1 MLSGGE
7 LPRRLGLLVL
17 LSIIG
22 AINGWAMAAP
32 RIYFARARDGLLFRR
47 FAMLTTVAPGF
58 VVNTFAAPPGPA
70 ITGTLLIAAGV
81 PVYFI
86 WKRKG

>member
-1 MLSGGE
+1 
-7 LPRRLGLLVL
+7 LGLLVL

-22 AINGWAMAAP
+22 VINGWAMAAP
-32 RIYFARARDGLLFRR
+32 RIYFAQPRDCLFFRR
-47 FAMLTTVAPGF
+47 FAILNTVAPGF
-58 VVNTFAAPPGPA
+58 VVNTFSATPGPA

-86 WKRKG
+86 WNRKG